1 MSQTTQSSA
10 GAVVVD
16 ANIFISICSKEPTEG
31 TARTALADYALRNWA
46 FYAPN
51 VIFAEVL
58 FALCRKGADGTLDAA
73 SYKRCVDDFRL
84 SFLPKLLPPPMGD
97 AALYARAEEI
107 RSGYSC
113 PHTSDSF
120 YLALTEDLAKIG
132 PAEFLTF
139 DKRVVNVAAKNA
151 PTVKVNLLPS

>member
-1 MSQTTQSSA
+1 MSDVS
-10 GAVVVD
+10 
-16 ANIFISICSKEPTEG
+16 EG
-31 TARTALADYALRNWA
+31 TLL
-46 FYAPN
+46 PE
-51 VIFAEVL
+51 IFDS
-58 FALCRKGADGTLDAA
+58 GADT
-73 SYKRCVDDFRL
+73 
-84 SFLPKLLPPPMGD
+84 PPIGD

-120 YLALTEDLAKIG
+120 YLALTEEFAKSG

>member
-1 MSQTTQSSA
+1 MSQPTQSNA
-10 GAVVVD
+10 GIVVVD
-16 ANIFISICSKEPTEG
+16 ANIFISICSKEPTES
-31 TARTALADYALRNWA
+31 TARAALADYALRNWA

-58 FALCRKGADGTLDAA
+58 FALCRKMAEGTLDAA
-73 SYKRCVDDFRL
+73 SHKKAVDDFRL
-84 SFLPKLLPPPMGD
+84 SFLPTLSLPPMGD
-97 AALYARAEEI
+97 AILYARAEEI

-113 PHTSDSF
+113 PHTTDSF
-120 YLALTEDLAKIG
+120 YLALTEEFAKSG

-151 PTVKVNLLPS
+151 PTVTVNLLPS

>member
-1 MSQTTQSSA
+1 
-10 GAVVVD
+10 
-16 ANIFISICSKEPTEG
+16 
-31 TARTALADYALRNWA
+31 LRNWA

-58 FALCRKGADGTLDAA
+58 FALCRKVTEGTLDAA
-73 SYKRCVDDFRL
+73 SHRKAVDDFRL

-113 PHTSDSF
+113 LHSADGF
-120 YLALTEDLAKIG
+120 YLALAEEFAKSG

>member
-1 MSQTTQSSA
+1 MSQPTKSSA
-10 GAVVVD
+10 GVVVAD
-16 ANIFISICSKEPTEG
+16 ANIFISICSKEPTEA

-46 FYAPN
+46 FCAPN

-58 FALCRKGADGTLDAA
+58 FALCRKVTEGTLAA
-73 SYKRCVDDFRL
+73 SHKKAIDDFRL
-84 SFLPKLLPPPMGD
+84 SFLPMLLPPMGD
-97 AALYARAEEI
+97 AALYTRAEEI

-113 PHTSDSF
+113 LHTSDSF
-120 YLALTEDLAKIG
+120 YLALTEEFAKSG

>member
-1 MSQTTQSSA
+1 M
-10 GAVVVD
+10 
-16 ANIFISICSKEPTEG
+16 TE
-31 TARTALADYALRNWA
+31 
-46 FYAPN
+46 
-51 VIFAEVL
+51 
-58 FALCRKGADGTLDAA
+58 GTLDAA
-73 SYKRCVDDFRL
+73 SHKRAVDDFQL
-84 SFLPKLLPPPMGD
+84 SFLPTLLPPPIGD

-120 YLALTEDLAKIG
+120 YLALTEEFAKSG

-151 PTVKVNLLPS
+151 PAVKVNLLPS